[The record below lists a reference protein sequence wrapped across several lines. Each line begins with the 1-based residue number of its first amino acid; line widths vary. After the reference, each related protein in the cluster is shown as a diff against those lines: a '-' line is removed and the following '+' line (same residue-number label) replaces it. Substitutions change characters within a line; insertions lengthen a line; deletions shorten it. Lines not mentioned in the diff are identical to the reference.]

1 MLRGSAL
8 ERLDLSSNCIAYE
21 SDQARV
27 THPRKYELTGLRELS
42 ATFARMPL
50 RSLDLSANSLGADG
64 GANVCKAIA
73 QCKKLHTLRLAFC
86 EIMPQGGVALAGSV
100 PHLGE
105 LLLLDLS
112 HCHIGDDG
120 ARAMA
125 SAFSSA
131 PCLEWLS
138 LFANSIEAAGSEA
151 VLAALDT
158 NFTITSLAIGENKVA
173 DNVARQLQKVLTFNS
188 EYRTVKEQHD
198 RYVGFGHNLMA
209 EALKEWAKGDDFVT
223 SRLQGRLRC
232 PRDDLEREV
241 KSILVP
247 SGVVVEP
254 IK

>member
-1 MLRGSAL
+1 
-8 ERLDLSSNCIAYE
+8 
-21 SDQARV
+21 
-27 THPRKYELTGLRELS
+27 
-42 ATFARMPL
+42 
-50 RSLDLSANSLGADG
+50 LDLSANSLGAEG
-64 GANVCKAIA
+64 GAIVCQAIA
-73 QCKKLHTLRLAFC
+73 HCKKLHTLRLAFC

-112 HCHIGDDG
+112 HCHIGDSG
-120 ARAMA
+120 VAALA
-125 SAFSSA
+125 SAISSA

-138 LFANSIEAAGSEA
+138 LFANSIDAAGSEA

-158 NFTITSLAIGENKVA
+158 NFTVTSLAIGENKVA
-173 DNVARQLQKVLTFNS
+173 EHVAKQLQRVLTFNS

-209 EALKEWAKGDDFVT
+209 EALKEWAKGDEFVA
-223 SRLQGRLRC
+223 SRLEGRLRC

-241 KSILVP
+241 KSLLAPPHYSGLV
-247 SGVVVEP
+247 VAP